1 MVSRCMAS
9 ILNFGLW
16 LVSVKERVTLEREE
30 GEGGGRIISDDA
42 DDDEDRG
49 NADTV
54 ETREGKAIEG

>member
-30 GEGGGRIISDDA
+30 GEGGGRIISDD
-42 DDDEDRG
+42 DGDRG